1 MATGTPEPKKRLK
14 CDISLD
20 MEGVKEETA
29 DVDPS
34 SDDITSSLSHHLRE
48 LLEETEAL
56 EVEEDTELTSDTD
69 DNDLSISGT
78 LSFDGDITDSGEED
92 MGTEAEE
99 PHQDHPGRNT
109 RVGSGGARHAQ
120 ERIVFEVM
128 NARTV
133 KEGHSKYV
141 VYQVHVVKSPGL
153 DTSPA
158 FIEKRYSQFDKLNQ
172 CLRKRFPHL
181 LESVAFP
188 KKTLTGNFKSQTIA
202 ERSRAFEQYLQ
213 HLHSIPQIA
222 TCHEFLDFFYLED
235 IRKGYAMIRAGL
247 YKEAIPS
254 LRNALHLQEKL
265 LGETHDLVLQTHCA
279 IVVAYEALDE
289 LWHAQTYSE
298 TALNCLKGYLH
309 HGFLVPLLQTHIRLC
324 WRLGKDKK
332 GWEAILHEVAAKGI
346 DVNSGPTLK
355 DIVMNKH

>member
-20 MEGVKEETA
+20 ME
-29 DVDPS
+29 
-34 SDDITSSLSHHLRE
+34 
-48 LLEETEAL
+48 

-99 PHQDHPGRNT
+99 PHQDHPPGRNP
-109 RVGSGGARHAQ
+109 RGVSGGGGGRHAQ

-133 KEGHSKYV
+133 KEAHSKYV

-188 KKTLTGNFKSQTIA
+188 KKTLTGNFKTQTIA

-213 HLHSIPQIA
+213 HLHSIPQVA

-247 YKEAIPS
+247 YKESIPS

-265 LGETHDLVLQTHCA
+265 LGETHDTVLQTHCA

-298 TALNCLKGYLH
+298 TALNCVKGYLH
-309 HGFLVPLLQTHIRLC
+309 HSFLVPLLQTHISLC

-332 GWEAILHEVAAKGI
+332 DWEAILHEVAAKGI

>member
-20 MEGVKEETA
+20 ME
-29 DVDPS
+29 
-34 SDDITSSLSHHLRE
+34 
-48 LLEETEAL
+48 